1 MYKRTIAVVLLTA
14 MVVSLSSY
22 AEAKEAY
29 PKWKLAVQ
37 SYSFKKFTFFEGIEK
52 TAELGLCYIEG
63 SGGRKIS
70 PEIQNVEFTQLRQD
84 GEEFKQAREAV
95 KKKLRDSGVKLVSY
109 GVVGLPNDEAEC
121 RKVFDFAKEMG
132 FDVIIAEPP
141 VDALD
146 LIERLCKEYNMKVA
160 LHNHPMPSLYWHPNL
175 VLEALEGRSELMGAC
190 ADTGHWMRCGINP
203 VWALKKLEGRI
214 ISLHLKDINDYGEV
228 DTHDVPWGTG
238 KGKVKEVLEELNR
251 QKFKGIIAIEYE
263 YNWEDS
269 VPDIKQCIDY
279 FNNVVSELPKEE
291 PEIK

>member
-1 MYKRTIAVVLLTA
+1 MYKRTITAVLLTA
-14 MVVSLSSY
+14 MVVCLSSY
-22 AEAKEAY
+22 AGAKKVY

-52 TAELGLCYIEG
+52 TAQLGLCCIEG
-63 SGGRKIS
+63 SGGRKIT
-70 PEIQNVEFTQLRQD
+70 PEIQNIEFAQLKED

-95 KKKLRDSGVKLVSY
+95 KKKLKDSGIKLVSY

-141 VDALD
+141 TDALD
-146 LIERLCKEYNMKVA
+146 LIERLCKQYNIKVA

-175 VLEALEGRSELMGAC
+175 VLEALKGRSELMGVC

-203 VWALKKLEGRI
+203 VWALEKLEGRI
-214 ISLHLKDINDYGEV
+214 ICLHLKDLNDYGEV
-228 DTHDVPWGTG
+228 ETHDVPWGTG

-263 YNWEDS
+263 YNWDDS
-269 VPDIKQCIDY
+269 MPDIKQCIDY
-279 FNNVVSELPKEE
+279 FNKVVSELPQEE
-291 PEIK
+291 PERK